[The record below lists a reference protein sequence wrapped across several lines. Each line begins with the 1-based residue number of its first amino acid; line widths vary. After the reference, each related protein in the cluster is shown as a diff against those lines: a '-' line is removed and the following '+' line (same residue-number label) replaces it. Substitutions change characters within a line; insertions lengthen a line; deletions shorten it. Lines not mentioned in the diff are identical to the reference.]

1 MNLPPVTRAAPV
13 ESIAAPSRT
22 PDPGE
27 LPAGAAFEVGGQPG
41 RLREL
46 KTLPFVESE
55 YTQRFHFDSFGNP
68 KLKELRERYSL
79 AEVISP
85 GVDEFDKQVRLM
97 DWVHRRFKKFGRP
110 TSERRGALEIL
121 EGIDNGETFF
131 CSHYA
136 DVFASSSASLGWI
149 GRELALRR
157 HQGVAIGGSTEH
169 TTTEIWS
176 NQFAK
181 WIMLDP
187 TSNMF
192 LEKDGVP
199 LNAFEIRQAWF
210 YEGGKHL
217 VFVVG
222 KERNR
227 YRRAD
232 LPILLAHFPDFGD
245 LAINPDE
252 LDKYGFIGYI
262 PNTDLMDAGKDYA
275 RMFITQDALCS
286 GTRWHTRTI
295 PANPAADPYFP
306 MGQAALT
313 LRPAQDGVQVELK
326 TLTPNLATYE
336 ARIDGGEWTR
346 RGAAFLWELRPGV
359 NRLEVRT
366 ANLFG
371 VRGPV
376 SEAVVEVPGQP

>member
-1 MNLPPVTRAAPV
+1 MLHAADSGPGTRNV
-13 ESIAAPSRT
+13 
-22 PDPGE
+22 
-27 LPAGAAFEVGGQPG
+27 LPAGDAFDIGGQAA
-41 RLREL
+41 RVREL
-46 KTLPFVESE
+46 KTLPFVESD
-55 YTQRFHFDSFGNP
+55 YTRRFQFDGFDNP
-68 KLKELRERYSL
+68 KLKELRERYKL
-79 AEVISP
+79 DEVIAP
-85 GVDEFDKQVRLM
+85 GVDEFDQQVRLM

-136 DVFASSSASLGWI
+136 DVFASAAASLGWI
-149 GRELALRR
+149 DRELALRR

-192 LEKDGVP
+192 VEKDGVP
-199 LNAFEIRQAWF
+199 LNAFEIRQEWF
-210 YEGGKHL
+210 YEGGKNL
-217 VFVVG
+217 VLVVG

-227 YRRAD
+227 YRRSD
-232 LPILLAHFPDFGD
+232 LPVLLAHFPAFGD

-262 PNTDLMDAGKDYA
+262 PNTNLMDAGKDYA
-275 RMFITQDALCS
+275 RMFITQDALCA

-306 MGQAALT
+306 VGQAALT
-313 LRPAQDGVQVELK
+313 LRPAQDGVQVEAK
-326 TLTPNLATYE
+326 TFTPNFDTFE
-336 ARIDGGEWTR
+336 ARLDGGEWSR
-346 RGAAFLWELRPGV
+346 RGPAFLWKLHPGA
-359 NRLEVRT
+359 NRLEART
-366 ANLFG
+366 VNRFG

-376 SEAVVEVPGQP
+376 SEAVIEVPGQP